1 MISRIRMYCLS
12 MLVLCLSMSQ
22 SLFAVDV
29 ALFGPGLAANTSAS
43 IGTATAYNAASQGN
57 LGVAFL
63 TGGSGPFNMDW
74 VTLDLTSGA
83 TSTSGTFKLAIHDS
97 TSTTPY
103 VGVAGTTAYATDTVS
118 FTTPATANTP
128 FLLTLRA
135 ADIPNVSGYSMLAN
149 TAYTLFVYNASGSL
163 ALRRTTGL
171 ADGTTNAFYTVSNG
185 FVALDTFRNN
195 TANYS
200 NIAGS
205 YPGFHIAFG
214 QTVVP
219 EPSTW
224 ALGGIA
230 TIFCVALRKRSKF
243 ARA

>member
-1 MISRIRMYCLS
+1 
-12 MLVLCLSMSQ
+12 
-22 SLFAVDV
+22 
-29 ALFGPGLAANTSAS
+29 
-43 IGTATAYNAASQGN
+43 
-57 LGVAFL
+57 
-63 TGGSGPFNMDW
+63 
-74 VTLDLTSGA
+74 LTSGL
-83 TSTSGTFKLAIHDS
+83 TSNAGTFKLAIHDS

-118 FTTPATANTP
+118 YTAPATANTP

-149 TAYTLFVYNASGSL
+149 TAYTLFVYNASGSI
-163 ALRRTTGL
+163 ALRRTQDL

-185 FVALDTFRNN
+185 FTALDTFRNN
-195 TANYS
+195 TPNYS
-200 NIAGS
+200 NTAGS
-205 YPGFHIAFG
+205 FPGFQIAFG

>member
-1 MISRIRMYCLS
+1 MTSRIRMSCLS

-22 SLFAVDV
+22 SLFAVDI
-29 ALFGPGLAANTSAS
+29 ALFGPGQAATGSSS
-43 IGTATAYNAASQGN
+43 IPTATTYMSNN
-57 LGVAFL
+57 GVAFL

-74 VTLDLTSGA
+74 VTLELTSSVTGA
-83 TSTSGTFKLAIHDS
+83 GTFNIAIYNATNS
-97 TSTTPY
+97 TAYSA
-103 VGVAGTTAYATDTVS
+103 VAGSTAYATDTVS
-118 FTTPATANTP
+118 YTTPATANTP

-149 TAYTLFVYNASGSL
+149 TAYTLILNSASVGIS
-163 ALRRTTGL
+163 LRRTQNL

-185 FVALDTFRNN
+185 FTALDTFRNN

-200 NIAGS
+200 NAAGS
-205 YPGFHIAFG
+205 FPGFQIAFG

-224 ALGGIA
+224 ALGGIV
-230 TIFCVALRKRSKF
+230 TIFCVALRKRSKV

>member
-29 ALFGPGLAANTSAS
+29 ALFGPGLPANGSAS
-43 IGTATAYNAASQGN
+43 IQSGTDYTATN

-74 VTLDLTSGA
+74 VTLELTS
-83 TSTSGTFKLAIHDS
+83 STPSSSGTFKLAIHDS
-97 TSTTPY
+97 TSTTPF
-103 VGVAGTTAYATDTVS
+103 VGVVGTTAYATDTVS
-118 FTTPATANTP
+118 YTTPATANTP

-135 ADIPNVSGYSMLAN
+135 ADIPNVSGFSMLSN
-149 TAYTLFVYNASGSL
+149 TAYTLFVNSSVGAGI
-163 ALRRTTGL
+163 ALRRTHGI
-171 ADGTTNAFYTVSNG
+171 ANGSTNAFYTVSNG
-185 FVALDTFRNN
+185 FVALDTFRNQ
-195 TANYS
+195 TPNYS
-200 NIAGS
+200 NTAGS
-205 YPGFHIAFG
+205 YPGLHIAFG

>member
-1 MISRIRMYCLS
+1 
-12 MLVLCLSMSQ
+12 MSQ

-29 ALFGPGLAANTSAS
+29 ALFGPGQAANGSSS
-43 IGTATAYNAASQGN
+43 INFDTAYTNN

-74 VTLDLTSGA
+74 VTIELTSSN

-97 TSTTPY
+97 TSTTPL

-118 FTTPATANTP
+118 FTRPATANTP

-149 TAYTLFVYNASGSL
+149 TAYTLFVYNASGSI
-163 ALRRTTGL
+163 ALRRTQGL

-185 FVALDTFRNN
+185 FVALDTFRNQ
-195 TANYS
+195 TPNYS
-200 NIAGS
+200 NVAGS
-205 YPGFHIAFG
+205 FVGFQIAFG

>member
-1 MISRIRMYCLS
+1 
-12 MLVLCLSMSQ
+12 
-22 SLFAVDV
+22 
-29 ALFGPGLAANTSAS
+29 
-43 IGTATAYNAASQGN
+43 
-57 LGVAFL
+57 
-63 TGGSGPFNMDW
+63 MDW
-74 VTLDLTSGA
+74 VTLELTSGA
-83 TSTSGTFKLAIHDS
+83 TSGSGTFKLSIHDS
-97 TSTTPY
+97 TSTTPF
-103 VGVAGTTAYATDTVS
+103 VGVAGSTAYATDTVS

-149 TAYTLFVYNASGSL
+149 TAYTLFVNGASGAGI
-163 ALRRTTGL
+163 ALRRTQGI
-171 ADGTTNAFYTVSNG
+171 ANGSTNAFYTVSNG
-185 FVALDTFRNN
+185 FVALDTFRNQ
-195 TANYS
+195 TPNYS
-200 NIAGS
+200 NSAGS
-205 YPGFHIAFG
+205 YPGLHIAFG

>member
-1 MISRIRMYCLS
+1 
-12 MLVLCLSMSQ
+12 MSQ
-22 SLFAVDV
+22 SLFATDI
-29 ALFGPGLAANTSAS
+29 ALFGPGQAANGSSS
-43 IGTATAYNAASQGN
+43 IGTVTAYTTN

-74 VTLDLTSGA
+74 VTLGLTSAITGA
-83 TSTSGTFKLAIHDS
+83 GTFKLAIHDS

-118 FTTPATANTP
+118 FTRPATAGTA
-128 FLLTLRA
+128 FSLTLRA

-149 TAYTLFVYNASGSL
+149 TAYTLFVYNTSGSL
-163 ALRRTTGL
+163 ALNRTQDL
-171 ADGTTNAFYTVSNG
+171 ANGTTNAFYTVSNG

-195 TANYS
+195 TANYTNAANS
-200 NIAGS
+200 F
-205 YPGFHIAFG
+205 PGFHIAFG

>member
-29 ALFGPGLAANTSAS
+29 ALFGPGQAANGSSS
-43 IGTATAYNAASQGN
+43 IGTVTAYTTN

-149 TAYTLFVYNASGSL
+149 TAYTLFVYNTTAAL
-163 ALRRTTGL
+163 ALRRTQGL

-185 FVALDTFRNN
+185 FTALDTFRNN
-195 TANYS
+195 TDNYS
-200 NIAGS
+200 NAPGS
-205 YPGFHIAFG
+205 FVGFQIAFG

-230 TIFCVALRKRSKF
+230 TIFCVALRKRSKV

>member
-1 MISRIRMYCLS
+1 MTSRIRMYCLS

-29 ALFGPGLAANTSAS
+29 ALFGPSLAANSAS
-43 IGTATAYNAASQGN
+43 SIPTGTTYTSN

-74 VTLDLTSGA
+74 VTLELNSSVTTSGFFNIAIYSA
-83 TSTSGTFKLAIHDS
+83 TNSTAYSA
-97 TSTTPY
+97 
-103 VGVAGTTAYATDTVS
+103 VAGSTAYATDTVN
-118 FTTPATANTP
+118 FTPPAANTP

-135 ADIPNVSGYSMLAN
+135 ADIPNVSGYAMLAN
-149 TAYTLFVYNASGSL
+149 TAYTLIFNSASAGIGV
-163 ALRRTTGL
+163 RRTQGL

-185 FVALDTFRNN
+185 FTALDTFRNN

-200 NIAGS
+200 NVAGS
-205 YPGFHIAFG
+205 FVGYQIAFG

-224 ALGGIA
+224 ALGGMA
-230 TIFCVALRKRSKF
+230 TILCVALRKRSKV

>member
-1 MISRIRMYCLS
+1 
-12 MLVLCLSMSQ
+12 MSQ
-22 SLFAVDV
+22 SLFATDI
-29 ALFGPGLAANTSAS
+29 ALFGPGQAANSSSS
-43 IGTATAYNAASQGN
+43 IPTATTYTSN

-74 VTLDLTSGA
+74 VTLELTSSV
-83 TSTSGTFKLAIHDS
+83 TTSGSFNIAIYNATNS
-97 TSTTPY
+97 TAYSA
-103 VGVAGTTAYATDTVS
+103 VAGSTAYATDTVS
-118 FTTPATANTP
+118 FTPAAANTA
-128 FLLTLRA
+128 FSLTLRA

-149 TAYTLFVYNASGSL
+149 TAYTLFVYNTDSAL
-163 ALRRTTGL
+163 ALNRTSGL
-171 ADGTTNAFYTVSNG
+171 ANGTTNAFYTVSNG
-185 FVALDTFRNN
+185 FTALDTFRNN
-195 TANYS
+195 TANYT
-200 NIAGS
+200 NAANS
-205 YPGFHIAFG
+205 YVGFQIAFG

>member
-1 MISRIRMYCLS
+1 MSCLS

-22 SLFAVDV
+22 SLFAADV
-29 ALFGPGLAANTSAS
+29 ALFGPSLAANGSS
-43 IGTATAYNAASQGN
+43 SFPTATTAYTSN

-74 VTLDLTSGA
+74 VTLELTSGT

-149 TAYTLFVYNASGSL
+149 TAYTLFVYNASAAL
-163 ALRRTTGL
+163 ALRRTTDL
-171 ADGTTNAFYTVSNG
+171 ANGTTNAFYTVSNG

-195 TANYS
+195 TANYAS
-200 NIAGS
+200 TTGVN

-230 TIFCVALRKRSKF
+230 TIFCVALRKRGKV

>member
-1 MISRIRMYCLS
+1 MTSRIRMYSLS

-22 SLFAVDV
+22 SLFAVDI
-29 ALFGPGLAANTSAS
+29 ALFGPGQAANTSAL
-43 IGTATAYNAASQGN
+43 IPTGTTYSSN

-74 VTLDLTSGA
+74 VTLELTSSVTGA
-83 TSTSGTFKLAIHDS
+83 GTFKLAIHDS

-103 VGVAGTTAYATDTVS
+103 AGVAGSTAYATDTVN
-118 FTTPATANTP
+118 FTPPATV
-128 FLLTLRA
+128 FSLTLRA

-149 TAYTLFVYNASGSL
+149 TAYTLFVYNTTAAL
-163 ALRRTTGL
+163 ALRRTQGL

-185 FVALDTFRNN
+185 FTALDTFRNN
-195 TANYS
+195 TANYT
-200 NIAGS
+200 NVANS
-205 YPGFHIAFG
+205 YVGFQIAFG

-224 ALGGIA
+224 ALGGIV
-230 TIFCVALRKRSKF
+230 TIFCVALRKRGKV

>member
-1 MISRIRMYCLS
+1 MISRIRMYSLS

-22 SLFAVDV
+22 SLFAVDI
-29 ALFGPGLAANTSAS
+29 ALFGPGQAANGSSS
-43 IGTATAYNAASQGN
+43 IGTVTAYTTN

-74 VTLDLTSGA
+74 VTLELTSGL
-83 TSTSGTFKLAIHDS
+83 TSNAGTFKLAIHDS

-118 FTTPATANTP
+118 YTTPATANTP

-149 TAYTLFVYNASGSL
+149 TAYTLFVYNTTAGL
-163 ALRRTTGL
+163 ALRRTQGL

-195 TANYS
+195 TANYF
-200 NIAGS
+200 NAPGS
-205 YPGFHIAFG
+205 YPGFQIAFG

-230 TIFCVALRKRSKF
+230 TIFCVALRKRSKV

>member
-1 MISRIRMYCLS
+1 

-22 SLFAVDV
+22 SLFAVDI
-29 ALFGPGLAANTSAS
+29 ALFGPGQAANTSAS
-43 IGTATAYNAASQGN
+43 IGTVTAYTTN

-63 TGGSGPFNMDW
+63 TGGSGPFKMDW
-74 VTLDLTSGA
+74 VTLDLTSSA
-83 TSTSGTFKLAIHDS
+83 ISTPGTFKLAIHDS

-118 FTTPATANTP
+118 YTTPATANTP

-185 FVALDTFRNN
+185 FTALDTFRNN
-195 TANYS
+195 TANYTNS
-200 NIAGS
+200 PGS
-205 YPGFHIAFG
+205 FVGLQIAFG

-224 ALGGIA
+224 ALGGMA
-230 TIFCVALRKRSKF
+230 TIFCVALRKRSKV